1 MIRFLLNDREM
12 QSDLPP
18 GTLLLD
24 YIRYH
29 RHLTGTKIGCRE
41 GDCGACTVLIADFDP
56 AGNLKWES
64 ATSCLT
70 ALGNVV
76 GKQVVTVEGLNMEKL
91 NLVQEAMAQ
100 ESASQCGF
108 CTPGFV
114 VSLSGFC
121 FQSDHHP
128 TPESAKAALSGNIC
142 RCTGYKS
149 IEKAANRVCESL
161 SSRRK
166 EQDPL
171 AYLVENQQFPSWL
184 LSIGNRLRELKS
196 RIKPVVASH
205 GSIRT
210 LGGGTDL
217 YVQQHEAMV
226 HSEIRFLSAEP
237 ELRFMKEIGDWIEM
251 GGTSTVSD
259 LFSFPSFREGVPD
272 WKEIEALV
280 SSLPIRNIATV
291 AGNFVNASP
300 IGDLSILFLALDAVL
315 TLESPAGTRE
325 VALRHFFKA
334 YKQMDKTPDEVVA
347 RIRFRKPG
355 ANHRISFEKVCKR
368 KYLDIASVNSAVQLE
383 MEGNLIRNAGLSAG
397 GVGPVPLFLKL
408 SSEFLVGKEVSEN
421 VVLDLLEVVQK
432 EISPIS
438 DVRGTA
444 DYKRLLLSQQIKG
457 HFLRHFSSLQIKNLV
472 QA

>member
-1 MIRFLLNDREM
+1 M
-12 QSDLPP
+12 QTNLPP

-41 GDCGACTVLIADFDP
+41 GDCGACTVLIADADGL
-56 AGNLKWES
+56 GNLKWES

-70 ALGNVV
+70 ALGNVH

-91 NLVQEAMAQ
+91 NLVQEAMAT

-114 VSLSGFC
+114 VSMSGYC
-121 FQSDHHP
+121 FQPEPAHS
-128 TPESAKAALSGNIC
+128 ESAKAAISGNIC

-149 IEKAANRVCESL
+149 IEKAANRVCHQLEKRNPREDAL
-161 SSRRK
+161 
-166 EQDPL
+166 QF
-171 AYLVENQQFPSWL
+171 LVENQHFPAWL
-184 LSIGNRLRELKS
+184 LGISDRLKALKMGFENQAPTIQKLK
-196 RIKPVVASH
+196 RN
-205 GSIRT
+205 

-226 HSEIRFLSAEP
+226 HADIRFLRSEP
-237 ELRFMKEIGDWIEM
+237 ELRFVKQQENWIAF
-251 GGTSTVSD
+251 GGASTVTD
-259 LFSFPSFREGVPD
+259 LFCFTPFRECVPD

-280 SSLPIRNIATV
+280 SSLPIRNIATI

-300 IGDLSILFLALDAVL
+300 IGDLSILFLALDAHL
-315 TLESPAGTRE
+315 TLQYENEIRE
-325 VALRHFFKA
+325 LPLRDFFLG
-334 YKQMDKTPDEVVA
+334 YKQLAKRPEEIVVSVRFQMPDPSD
-347 RIRFRKPG
+347 F
-355 ANHRISFEKVCKR
+355 ISFEKVCKR
-368 KYLDIASVNSAVQLE
+368 KYLDIASVNSALFLQ
-383 MEGNLIRNAGLSAG
+383 MDGFRIRKAGTSAG
-397 GVGPVPLFLKL
+397 GVGPVPMFLKNA
-408 SSEFLVGKEVSEN
+408 SAFLEGKEISEEL
-421 VVLDLLEVVQK
+421 VKEFILQIQS

-457 HFLRHFSSLQIKNLV
+457 HFLRHFPQLQPKLLV